1 MSAFLILH
9 GLENRRWPGHWQRH
23 LATELR
29 KAGHTVVY
37 PQFPNEAAPL
47 QAEWTDVLN
56 TEFELLAESGVE
68 SVTVI
73 GHSLNGLNILA
84 YLSGHEPEVRIERL
98 LVVAPADPESVA
110 PYCDFVL
117 DPSDQSVK
125 TGIARSVDSFTLIAS
140 ESDEWLPRGIVETY
154 ARPLGVEP
162 VIFEGAGHI
171 AMGDGFGRWAGVID
185 WCLDAGASLTRR

>member
-29 KAGHTVVY
+29 QHGHTVVY
-37 PQFPNEAAPL
+37 PQFPNEAAPR

-56 TEFELLAESGVE
+56 TEFELLAESGIE
-68 SVTVI
+68 SVTVVA
-73 GHSLNGLNILA
+73 HSLSGLNILA
-84 YLSGHEPEVRIERL
+84 FLAQRQPAVALERL
-98 LVVAPADPESVA
+98 LVVAPADPAAVE

-117 DPSDQSVK
+117 DLASDSVRL
-125 TGIARSVDSFTLIAS
+125 GIARSVASFTLIAS